1 MKETGKLSKELTQS
15 MLRAEQVMQSME
27 RYSIKRM
34 DGIFSG
40 KVDTSVLTYLGDESI
55 DLNEWHLYRIDELVY
70 SEKEGLKR
78 EAIENVLS
86 TFRGMDDVNILYLI
100 LGDTDKVS
108 FYMGVSKNLY
118 LEAWGEKQQGKADL
132 SIESYGP
139 HIMKPSLEGNFVG
152 SQITEVADYA
162 EKQSIIDRIR
172 ASKSSGFINGVPGFV
187 EQALGESKDF
197 QGVERLVDTMVGTD
211 FALVVIATP
220 CTGKDVVKLEH
231 RVNRLVNLVEPIGKL
246 SKQETLMDQYQTSE
260 DITEGVNRNVG
271 TAKSVDS
278 SSSVSNTKNDVKDT
292 REDFSTQ
299 SNASKNDTTTDQSAQ
314 TQSHGMNTVQSR
326 DISNQTGSERNPD
339 VNRRS
344 ESTDNNMSYQ
354 DNTSKSVAHTNQW
367 SDSKTSS
374 TSTTSSQSVSKGSDT
389 RTSQSRNM
397 SVQKSHNISNRTG
410 KSSSDSLQTTY
421 SLQLEKK
428 AVLNVLKYIDEVF
441 QQRVDKGKSKGS
453 YVVSTYLGTRTNR
466 ATLYRLANTVMG
478 LYGGEK
484 GNLEPLTFVELTHW
498 QNKDNEEALSA
509 RKIFENFQIPIIES
523 KKEIWK
529 SVYSK
534 VVYETLDKESVGSW
548 LTGDELGLLMGM
560 PQREVLGVSARNEV
574 EYGLNPKSTTEIDVD
589 KSIELGSL
597 VHHGD
602 VRKDNKIY
610 IEKKNLSKH
619 TFICGVTGSGKTT
632 TCQSILLG
640 TDLPFLVI
648 EPAKTEYRA
657 LMNQPGGEDVI
668 YFTLGRQDIAP
679 FFLNPFE
686 IIEGES
692 ITSRADM
699 LKAAINAAFESEA
712 AIPQIIE
719 AATYEVYKKKGW
731 NIRTNVWTNPST
743 GKEDNPFAP
752 DSYAFPMLSDF
763 INVVE
768 TVTKAQGFGE
778 RLEAEYLG
786 SLKARLQALTVGAK
800 GMMLNTPRSIDFKS
814 LVNKRVVIELEE
826 IKDGTEKSL
835 IMGFIITNLLEAI
848 KYQYRENQ
856 NFQHITLVE
865 EAHRLLS
872 KYEPGDSPNKKRG
885 VDIFADMLAEVRKY
899 GESLIIVDQIP
910 NKMTPEVLKNT
921 NTKIVHKIFATDDK
935 DAIGNMMALNDEQKE
950 FLSYL
955 EVGRAIVITEG
966 WKKPVQVQVHP
977 RAETNDSISGLNP
990 KELEKQ
996 LAEKAYAYYAEHNS
1010 TGVLPGFST
1019 FKETLT
1025 PTIVSEFFKLQQQDN
1040 LLHNQCLRNAFLGR
1054 IKPNTP
1060 TDFFQKLATFFT
1072 SERLSVIQDRLLAQT
1087 DHVYESYF
1095 WGQLQCRI
1103 GANNKEFLYTFLDE
1117 VIKLISEENELK
1129 IQMYIAA
1136 ECNGFGVKQK
1146 QMIRY
1151 ML

>member
-509 RKIFENFQIPIIES
+509 RKIFENFQIPVIES

-574 EYGLNPKSTTEIDVD
+574 EYGLNPESTTEIDVD

-1025 PTIVSEFFKLQQQDN
+1025 PTIVSEFFKLQQEDN

-1054 IKPNTP
+1054 MTPNKP
-1060 TDFFQKLATFFT
+1060 TDFFQKLAIFFT
-1072 SERLSVIQDRLLAQT
+1072 SERLSVIQDRLLSQT

-1095 WGQLQCRI
+1095 WGQLQCRV

-1117 VIKLISEENELK
+1117 IIKLISEKNELNVQK
-1129 IQMYIAA
+1129 YIAA

>member
-1 MKETGKLSKELTQS
+1 MKEIGKLSKELTQS
-15 MLRAEQVMQSME
+15 ILHAEQVMQSME
-27 RYSIKRM
+27 RYSMKRM

-100 LGDTDKVS
+100 LGDTDKVN

-152 SQITEVADYA
+152 SQITEVADYT

-231 RVNRLVNLVEPIGKL
+231 RVNCLVNLVEPIGKL

-260 DITEGVNRNVG
+260 DTTEGVNRNVG

-278 SSSVSNTKNDVKDT
+278 SSSVSNTKNDVKDS
-292 REDFSTQ
+292 REDFSVQ
-299 SNASKNDTTTDQSAQ
+299 SNASQNDTTTDQSAQ

-367 SDSKTSS
+367 SDSKTTS

-410 KSSSDSLQTTY
+410 KSSSDSTQTTY

-484 GNLEPLTFVELTHW
+484 GNLESLTFVELTHW

-509 RKIFENFQIPIIES
+509 RKIFENFQIPVIES

-589 KSIELGSL
+589 KSIQLGSL

-1025 PTIVSEFFKLQQQDN
+1025 PTIVSEFFKLQQEDN

-1054 IKPNTP
+1054 MTPNKP
-1060 TDFFQKLATFFT
+1060 TDFFQKLAIFFT
-1072 SERLSVIQDRLLAQT
+1072 SERLSVIQDRLLSQT

-1095 WGQLQCRI
+1095 WGQLQCRV

-1117 VIKLISEENELK
+1117 IIKLISEKNELNVQK
-1129 IQMYIAA
+1129 YIAA

>member
-34 DGIFSG
+34 DGMFSG

-118 LEAWGEKQQGKADL
+118 LEAWDQKQQGKADL

-152 SQITEVADYA
+152 SQITEVVDYA

-260 DITEGVNRNVG
+260 DTTEGANRNVG

-278 SSSVSNTKNDVKDT
+278 SSSVSNTKNDVKDS
-292 REDFSTQ
+292 REDFSVQ
-299 SNASKNDTTTDQSAQ
+299 SNASKNDTTTDQSGQ

-367 SDSKTSS
+367 SDSKTTS

-410 KSSSDSLQTTY
+410 KSSSDSTQTTY

-509 RKIFENFQIPIIES
+509 RKIFENFQIPVIES

-1025 PTIVSEFFKLQQQDN
+1025 PTIVSEFFKLQQEDN

>member
-509 RKIFENFQIPIIES
+509 RKIFENFQIPVIES

-1025 PTIVSEFFKLQQQDN
+1025 PTIVSEFFKLQQEDN

-1054 IKPNTP
+1054 MTPNKP
-1060 TDFFQKLATFFT
+1060 TDFFQKLAIFFT
-1072 SERLSVIQDRLLAQT
+1072 SERLSVIQDRLLSQT

-1095 WGQLQCRI
+1095 WGQLQCRV

-1117 VIKLISEENELK
+1117 IIKLISEKNELNVQK
-1129 IQMYIAA
+1129 YIAA

>member
-27 RYSIKRM
+27 RYSMKRM

-118 LEAWGEKQQGKADL
+118 LEAWDQKQQGKADL

-260 DITEGVNRNVG
+260 DTTEGVNRNVG

-278 SSSVSNTKNDVKDT
+278 SSSVSNTKNDVKDS
-292 REDFSTQ
+292 REDFSVQ

-367 SDSKTSS
+367 SDSKTTS

-410 KSSSDSLQTTY
+410 KSSSDSTQTTY

-466 ATLYRLANTVMG
+466 ATLYRLANTMMG

-509 RKIFENFQIPIIES
+509 RKIFENFQIPVVES

-574 EYGLNPKSTTEIDVD
+574 EYGLNPKSTSEIDVD

-996 LAEKAYAYYAEHNS
+996 LSEKAYAYYAEHNS

>member
-34 DGIFSG
+34 DGMFSG

-118 LEAWGEKQQGKADL
+118 LEAWDQKQQGKADL

-152 SQITEVADYA
+152 SQITEVVDYA

-260 DITEGVNRNVG
+260 DTTEGANRNVG

-278 SSSVSNTKNDVKDT
+278 SSSVSNTKNDVKDS
-292 REDFSTQ
+292 REDFSVQ
-299 SNASKNDTTTDQSAQ
+299 SNASKNDTTTDQSGQ

-367 SDSKTSS
+367 SDSKTTS

-410 KSSSDSLQTTY
+410 KSSSDSTQTTY

-509 RKIFENFQIPIIES
+509 RKIFENFQIPVIES

-743 GKEDNPFAP
+743 GKEDNPFAT

-1025 PTIVSEFFKLQQQDN
+1025 PTIVSEFFKLQQEDN

>member
-1 MKETGKLSKELTQS
+1 MKETGKLSKELMQS

-27 RYSIKRM
+27 RYSMKRM
-34 DGIFSG
+34 DSIFSG

-86 TFRGMDDVNILYLI
+86 TFRGMDDVNILYMI

-118 LEAWGEKQQGKADL
+118 LEAWDQKQQGKADL

-162 EKQSIIDRIR
+162 EKESIIDRIR

-260 DITEGVNRNVG
+260 DTTEGVNRNVG

-278 SSSVSNTKNDVKDT
+278 SSSVSNTKNDVKDS

-299 SNASKNDTTTDQSAQ
+299 SNASKNDTTTDQSGQ

-410 KSSSDSLQTTY
+410 KSSSDSTQTTY

-509 RKIFENFQIPIIES
+509 RKIFENFQIPVIES

-1060 TDFFQKLATFFT
+1060 TDFFQKLAIFFT

>member
-118 LEAWGEKQQGKADL
+118 LEAWDQKQQGKADL

-260 DITEGVNRNVG
+260 ATTEGVNRNVG

-278 SSSVSNTKNDVKDT
+278 SSSVSNTKNDVKDS
-292 REDFSTQ
+292 REDFSVQ
-299 SNASKNDTTTDQSAQ
+299 SNASQNDTTTDQSAQ

-367 SDSKTSS
+367 SDSKTTS

-410 KSSSDSLQTTY
+410 KSSSDSTQTTY

-509 RKIFENFQIPIIES
+509 RKIFENFQIPVIES

-731 NIRTNVWTNPST
+731 NIRTNVWINPST

-1072 SERLSVIQDRLLAQT
+1072 SERLSVIQERLLSQT
-1087 DHVYESYF
+1087 DYVYESYF
-1095 WGQLQCRI
+1095 WGQLQCRV
-1103 GANNKEFLYTFLDE
+1103 GTSNKEFLYTFLDE

>member
-118 LEAWGEKQQGKADL
+118 LEAWDQKQQGKADL

-260 DITEGVNRNVG
+260 DTTEGVNRNVG

-278 SSSVSNTKNDVKDT
+278 SSSVSNTKNDVKDS
-292 REDFSTQ
+292 REDFSVQ
-299 SNASKNDTTTDQSAQ
+299 SNASQNDTTTDQSAQ

-367 SDSKTSS
+367 SDSKTTS

-410 KSSSDSLQTTY
+410 KSSSDSTQTTY

-509 RKIFENFQIPIIES
+509 RKIFENFQIPVIES

-731 NIRTNVWTNPST
+731 NIRTNVWINPST

-1072 SERLSVIQDRLLAQT
+1072 SERLSVIQERLLSQT
-1087 DHVYESYF
+1087 DYVYESYF
-1095 WGQLQCRI
+1095 WGQLQCRV
-1103 GANNKEFLYTFLDE
+1103 GTSNKEFLYTFLDE

>member
-118 LEAWGEKQQGKADL
+118 LEAWDQKQQGKADL

-187 EQALGESKDF
+187 EQVLGESKDF

-260 DITEGVNRNVG
+260 DTTEGVNRNVG

-278 SSSVSNTKNDVKDT
+278 SSSVSNTKNDVKDS

-367 SDSKTSS
+367 SDSKTTS

-389 RTSQSRNM
+389 RTSQSRNI

-410 KSSSDSLQTTY
+410 KSSSDSSQTTY

-509 RKIFENFQIPIIES
+509 RKIFENLQIPVIES

-768 TVTKAQGFGE
+768 TVTKEQGFGE

-1025 PTIVSEFFKLQQQDN
+1025 PTIVSEFFKLQQEDN

-1054 IKPNTP
+1054 MTPNKP
-1060 TDFFQKLATFFT
+1060 TDFFQKLAIFFT
-1072 SERLSVIQDRLLAQT
+1072 SERLSVIQDRLLSQT

-1095 WGQLQCRI
+1095 WGQLQCRV
-1103 GANNKEFLYTFLDE
+1103 GANNKEFLYTFLYE
-1117 VIKLISEENELK
+1117 IIKLISEKNELNVQK
-1129 IQMYIAA
+1129 YIAA

>member
-15 MLRAEQVMQSME
+15 MLHAEQVMQSME
-27 RYSIKRM
+27 RYSMKRM

-118 LEAWGEKQQGKADL
+118 LEAWDQKQQGKADL

-260 DITEGVNRNVG
+260 DTTEGANRNVG

-278 SSSVSNTKNDVKDT
+278 SSSVSNTKNDVKDS
-292 REDFSTQ
+292 REDFSVQ
-299 SNASKNDTTTDQSAQ
+299 SNASKNDTTTDQSGQ

-367 SDSKTSS
+367 SDSKTTS

-410 KSSSDSLQTTY
+410 KSSSDSTQTTY

-466 ATLYRLANTVMG
+466 ATLYRLANTMMG

-509 RKIFENFQIPIIES
+509 RKIFENFQIPVIES

-668 YFTLGRQDIAP
+668 YFTLGRQDIVP

-996 LAEKAYAYYAEHNS
+996 LAEKSYAYYAEHNS
-1010 TGVLPGFST
+1010 TGVLPGFTT
-1019 FKETLT
+1019 FKEMLT

-1040 LLHNQCLRNAFLGR
+1040 LLHNQYLRNAFLGR
-1054 IKPNTP
+1054 MTPNKP

>member
-27 RYSIKRM
+27 RYSMKRM

-100 LGDTDKVS
+100 LGDTDKVN

-152 SQITEVADYA
+152 SQITEVADYT

-260 DITEGVNRNVG
+260 DTTEGVNRNVG

-278 SSSVSNTKNDVKDT
+278 SSSVSNTKNDVKDS
-292 REDFSTQ
+292 REDFSVQ
-299 SNASKNDTTTDQSAQ
+299 SNASQNDTTTDQSAQ

-367 SDSKTSS
+367 SDSKTTS

-410 KSSSDSLQTTY
+410 KSSSDSTQTTY

-509 RKIFENFQIPIIES
+509 RKIFENFQIPVIES

-668 YFTLGRQDIAP
+668 YFTLGRQDIVP

-996 LAEKAYAYYAEHNS
+996 LAEKSYAYYAEHNS
-1010 TGVLPGFST
+1010 TGVLPGFTT
-1019 FKETLT
+1019 FKEMLT

-1040 LLHNQCLRNAFLGR
+1040 LLHNQYLRNAFLGR
-1054 IKPNTP
+1054 MTPNKP

>member
-466 ATLYRLANTVMG
+466 ATLYRLANTMMG

-509 RKIFENFQIPIIES
+509 RKIFENFQIPVVES

-574 EYGLNPKSTTEIDVD
+574 EYGLNPKSTSEIDVD

-1025 PTIVSEFFKLQQQDN
+1025 PTIVSEFFKLQQEDN

-1054 IKPNTP
+1054 MTPNKP
-1060 TDFFQKLATFFT
+1060 TDFFQKLAIFFT
-1072 SERLSVIQDRLLAQT
+1072 SERLSVIQDRLLSQT

-1095 WGQLQCRI
+1095 WGQLQCRV

-1117 VIKLISEENELK
+1117 IIKLISEKNELNVQK
-1129 IQMYIAA
+1129 YIAA

>member
-1 MKETGKLSKELTQS
+1 M
-15 MLRAEQVMQSME
+15 
-27 RYSIKRM
+27 
-34 DGIFSG
+34 
-40 KVDTSVLTYLGDESI
+40 
-55 DLNEWHLYRIDELVY
+55 
-70 SEKEGLKR
+70 
-78 EAIENVLS
+78 
-86 TFRGMDDVNILYLI
+86 
-100 LGDTDKVS
+100 
-108 FYMGVSKNLY
+108 
-118 LEAWGEKQQGKADL
+118 
-132 SIESYGP
+132 
-139 HIMKPSLEGNFVG
+139 
-152 SQITEVADYA
+152 
-162 EKQSIIDRIR
+162 
-172 ASKSSGFINGVPGFV
+172 
-187 EQALGESKDF
+187 
-197 QGVERLVDTMVGTD
+197 
-211 FALVVIATP
+211 
-220 CTGKDVVKLEH
+220 
-231 RVNRLVNLVEPIGKL
+231 
-246 SKQETLMDQYQTSE
+246 
-260 DITEGVNRNVG
+260 
-271 TAKSVDS
+271 
-278 SSSVSNTKNDVKDT
+278 
-292 REDFSTQ
+292 
-299 SNASKNDTTTDQSAQ
+299 
-314 TQSHGMNTVQSR
+314 
-326 DISNQTGSERNPD
+326 
-339 VNRRS
+339 
-344 ESTDNNMSYQ
+344 
-354 DNTSKSVAHTNQW
+354 
-367 SDSKTSS
+367 
-374 TSTTSSQSVSKGSDT
+374 
-389 RTSQSRNM
+389 
-397 SVQKSHNISNRTG
+397 
-410 KSSSDSLQTTY
+410 
-421 SLQLEKK
+421 
-428 AVLNVLKYIDEVF
+428 
-441 QQRVDKGKSKGS
+441 
-453 YVVSTYLGTRTNR
+453 
-466 ATLYRLANTVMG
+466 
-478 LYGGEK
+478 
-484 GNLEPLTFVELTHW
+484 
-498 QNKDNEEALSA
+498 
-509 RKIFENFQIPIIES
+509 
-523 KKEIWK
+523 
-529 SVYSK
+529 
-534 VVYETLDKESVGSW
+534 
-548 LTGDELGLLMGM
+548 
-560 PQREVLGVSARNEV
+560 
-574 EYGLNPKSTTEIDVD
+574 
-589 KSIELGSL
+589 
-597 VHHGD
+597 
-602 VRKDNKIY
+602 
-610 IEKKNLSKH
+610 
-619 TFICGVTGSGKTT
+619 
-632 TCQSILLG
+632 
-640 TDLPFLVI
+640 
-648 EPAKTEYRA
+648 
-657 LMNQPGGEDVI
+657 
-668 YFTLGRQDIAP
+668 GRQDIAP

-768 TVTKAQGFGE
+768 TVTKEQGFGE

-1025 PTIVSEFFKLQQQDN
+1025 PTIVSEFFKLQQEDN

-1054 IKPNTP
+1054 MTPNKP
-1060 TDFFQKLATFFT
+1060 TDFFQKLAIFFT
-1072 SERLSVIQDRLLAQT
+1072 SERLSVIQDRLLSQT

-1095 WGQLQCRI
+1095 WGQLQCRV
-1103 GANNKEFLYTFLDE
+1103 GANNKEFLYTFLYE
-1117 VIKLISEENELK
+1117 IIKLISEKNELNVQK
-1129 IQMYIAA
+1129 YIAA

>member
-40 KVDTSVLTYLGDESI
+40 TVDTSVLTYLGDESI

-100 LGDTDKVS
+100 LGDTDKIS

-220 CTGKDVVKLEH
+220 CTGKEVVKLEH

-246 SKQETLMDQYQTSE
+246 SKQETLMDQYQISE
-260 DITEGVNRNVG
+260 DTTEGVNRNVG

-278 SSSVSNTKNDVKDT
+278 SSSVSNTKNDVKDS

-367 SDSKTSS
+367 SDSKTTS

-410 KSSSDSLQTTY
+410 KSSSDSTQTTY

-509 RKIFENFQIPIIES
+509 RKIFENFQIPVIES

-731 NIRTNVWTNPST
+731 DIRTNVWTNPST

-1010 TGVLPGFST
+1010 TGVLPGFTT

>member
-27 RYSIKRM
+27 RYSMKRM

-86 TFRGMDDVNILYLI
+86 TFRGMDDVNILYVI

-118 LEAWGEKQQGKADL
+118 LEAWDQKQQGKADL

-152 SQITEVADYA
+152 SQITEVADYT
-162 EKQSIIDRIR
+162 EKQSIINRIR
-172 ASKSSGFINGVPGFV
+172 SSKSSGFINGVPGFV

-211 FALVVIATP
+211 FTLVVIATP

-260 DITEGVNRNVG
+260 DTTEGVNRNVG

-278 SSSVSNTKNDVKDT
+278 SSSVSNTKNDVKDS
-292 REDFSTQ
+292 REDFSVQ

-314 TQSHGMNTVQSR
+314 TESHGMNTVQSR

-374 TSTTSSQSVSKGSDT
+374 TSTTSSQSVSKASDT

-509 RKIFENFQIPIIES
+509 RKIFENFQIPVIES

-534 VVYETLDKESVGSW
+534 VVYETLDKESIGSW

-574 EYGLNPKSTTEIDVD
+574 EYGLNPKAMNEIDVD

-731 NIRTNVWTNPST
+731 NIRTNVWINPST

-1010 TGVLPGFST
+1010 TGVLPGFTT
-1019 FKETLT
+1019 FHDKVT
-1025 PTIVSEFFKLQQQDN
+1025 PNIVKKYFELHQKDVMLHDQRLRN
-1040 LLHNQCLRNAFLGR
+1040 LLSGR
-1054 IKPNTP
+1054 VNISDANT
-1060 TDFFQKLATFFT
+1060 LFT
-1072 SERLSVIQDRLLAQT
+1072 YLTSIFTEFNLSIMIDKVLSKKENL
-1087 DHVYESYF
+1087 YESYF
-1095 WGQLQCRI
+1095 WGQLGCRVNSENRETLYSI
-1103 GANNKEFLYTFLDE
+1103 LSEIIQLILENDELKREQYMSSEQKGFHAKQKEFTKY
-1117 VIKLISEENELK
+1117 LK
-1129 IQMYIAA
+1129 
-1136 ECNGFGVKQK
+1136 
-1146 QMIRY
+1146 
-1151 ML
+1151 

>member
-27 RYSIKRM
+27 RYSMKRM

-100 LGDTDKVS
+100 LGDTDKVN

-152 SQITEVADYA
+152 SQITEVADYT

-260 DITEGVNRNVG
+260 DTTEGVNRNVG

-278 SSSVSNTKNDVKDT
+278 SSSVSNTKNDVKDS
-292 REDFSTQ
+292 REDFSVQ
-299 SNASKNDTTTDQSAQ
+299 SNASQNDTTTDQSAQ

-367 SDSKTSS
+367 SDSKTTS

-410 KSSSDSLQTTY
+410 KSSSDSTQITY

-428 AVLNVLKYIDEVF
+428 ALLNVLKYIDEVF

-509 RKIFENFQIPIIES
+509 RKIFENFQIPVIES

-574 EYGLNPKSTTEIDVD
+574 EYGLNLKSTTEIDVD

-692 ITSRADM
+692 IISRADM

-966 WKKPVQVQVHP
+966 WKKPVRVQVHP

-1103 GANNKEFLYTFLDE
+1103 GANNEEFLYTFLDE

>member
-15 MLRAEQVMQSME
+15 MLHAEQVMQSME
-27 RYSIKRM
+27 RYSMKRM
-34 DGIFSG
+34 DGIFSS

-86 TFRGMDDVNILYLI
+86 TFRGMDDVNILYVI
-100 LGDTDKVS
+100 LGDTDKVN

-152 SQITEVADYA
+152 SQITEVADYT

-260 DITEGVNRNVG
+260 DTTEGVNRNVG

-278 SSSVSNTKNDVKDT
+278 SSSVSNTKNDVKDS

-367 SDSKTSS
+367 SDSKTTS

-410 KSSSDSLQTTY
+410 KSSSDSIQTTY

-466 ATLYRLANTVMG
+466 ATLYRLANTMMG

-509 RKIFENFQIPIIES
+509 RKIFENFQIPVIES

-763 INVVE
+763 INIVE

-996 LAEKAYAYYAEHNS
+996 LSEKAYAYYAEHNS

-1019 FKETLT
+1019 FKEMLT
-1025 PTIVSEFFKLQQQDN
+1025 PTIVSEFFKLQQEDN

-1054 IKPNTP
+1054 MTPNKP
-1060 TDFFQKLATFFT
+1060 TDFFQKLAIFFT
-1072 SERLSVIQDRLLAQT
+1072 SERLSVIQDRLLSQI

-1095 WGQLQCRI
+1095 WGQLQCRV

-1117 VIKLISEENELK
+1117 IIKLISEKNELNVQK
-1129 IQMYIAA
+1129 YIAA

>member
-15 MLRAEQVMQSME
+15 MLHAEQVMQSME
-27 RYSIKRM
+27 RYSMKRM

-118 LEAWGEKQQGKADL
+118 LEAWDQKQQGKADL

-260 DITEGVNRNVG
+260 DTTEGANRNVG

-278 SSSVSNTKNDVKDT
+278 SSSVSNTKNDVKDS
-292 REDFSTQ
+292 REDFSVQ
-299 SNASKNDTTTDQSAQ
+299 SNASKNDTTTDQSGQ

-367 SDSKTSS
+367 SDSKTTS

-410 KSSSDSLQTTY
+410 KSSSDSTQTTY

-466 ATLYRLANTVMG
+466 ATLYRLANTMMG

-509 RKIFENFQIPIIES
+509 RKIFENFQIPVIES

-1019 FKETLT
+1019 FKEMLT
-1025 PTIVSEFFKLQQQDN
+1025 PTIVSEFFKLQQEDN

-1054 IKPNTP
+1054 MTPNKP
-1060 TDFFQKLATFFT
+1060 TDFFQKLAIFFT
-1072 SERLSVIQDRLLAQT
+1072 SERLSVIQDRLLSQT

-1095 WGQLQCRI
+1095 WGQLQCRV

-1117 VIKLISEENELK
+1117 IIKLISEKNELNVQK
-1129 IQMYIAA
+1129 YIAA

>member
-27 RYSIKRM
+27 RYSMKRM

-118 LEAWGEKQQGKADL
+118 LEAWDQKQQGKADL

-152 SQITEVADYA
+152 SQITEVADCA

-220 CTGKDVVKLEH
+220 CIGKDVVKLEH

-260 DITEGVNRNVG
+260 DTTEGVNRNVG

-278 SSSVSNTKNDVKDT
+278 SSSVSNTKNDVKDS
-292 REDFSTQ
+292 REDFSVQ
-299 SNASKNDTTTDQSAQ
+299 SNASKNDTTTDQTAQ

-326 DISNQTGSERNPD
+326 DISNQTGSDRNPD

-410 KSSSDSLQTTY
+410 KSSSDSSQTTY

-509 RKIFENFQIPIIES
+509 RRIFENFQIPVVES

-574 EYGLNPKSTTEIDVD
+574 EYGLNPKATNEIDVD

-657 LMNQPGGEDVI
+657 LMNQPSGEDVI

-1010 TGVLPGFST
+1010 TGVLPGFT
-1019 FKETLT
+1019 IFKEPLT
-1025 PTIVSEFFKLQQQDN
+1025 PTVVSEFFKLQQQDN

-1054 IKPNTP
+1054 MTPNTP
-1060 TDFFQKLATFFT
+1060 TDFFQKLAIFFT

-1117 VIKLISEENELK
+1117 IIKLISEKNELNVQK
-1129 IQMYIAA
+1129 YIAA

>member
-509 RKIFENFQIPIIES
+509 RKIFENFQIPVIES

-814 LVNKRVVIELEE
+814 LMNKRVVIELEE

-835 IMGFIITNLLEAI
+835 IMGFIIINLLEAI

-1025 PTIVSEFFKLQQQDN
+1025 PTIVSEFFKLQQEDN

-1054 IKPNTP
+1054 MTPNKP
-1060 TDFFQKLATFFT
+1060 TDFFQKLAIFFT
-1072 SERLSVIQDRLLAQT
+1072 SERLSVIQDRLLSQT

-1095 WGQLQCRI
+1095 WGQLQCRV

-1117 VIKLISEENELK
+1117 IIKLISEKNELNVQK
-1129 IQMYIAA
+1129 YIAA

>member
-1 MKETGKLSKELTQS
+1 M
-15 MLRAEQVMQSME
+15 
-27 RYSIKRM
+27 
-34 DGIFSG
+34 
-40 KVDTSVLTYLGDESI
+40 
-55 DLNEWHLYRIDELVY
+55 
-70 SEKEGLKR
+70 
-78 EAIENVLS
+78 
-86 TFRGMDDVNILYLI
+86 
-100 LGDTDKVS
+100 
-108 FYMGVSKNLY
+108 
-118 LEAWGEKQQGKADL
+118 
-132 SIESYGP
+132 
-139 HIMKPSLEGNFVG
+139 
-152 SQITEVADYA
+152 
-162 EKQSIIDRIR
+162 
-172 ASKSSGFINGVPGFV
+172 
-187 EQALGESKDF
+187 
-197 QGVERLVDTMVGTD
+197 
-211 FALVVIATP
+211 
-220 CTGKDVVKLEH
+220 
-231 RVNRLVNLVEPIGKL
+231 
-246 SKQETLMDQYQTSE
+246 
-260 DITEGVNRNVG
+260 
-271 TAKSVDS
+271 
-278 SSSVSNTKNDVKDT
+278 
-292 REDFSTQ
+292 
-299 SNASKNDTTTDQSAQ
+299 
-314 TQSHGMNTVQSR
+314 
-326 DISNQTGSERNPD
+326 
-339 VNRRS
+339 
-344 ESTDNNMSYQ
+344 
-354 DNTSKSVAHTNQW
+354 
-367 SDSKTSS
+367 
-374 TSTTSSQSVSKGSDT
+374 
-389 RTSQSRNM
+389 
-397 SVQKSHNISNRTG
+397 
-410 KSSSDSLQTTY
+410 
-421 SLQLEKK
+421 
-428 AVLNVLKYIDEVF
+428 
-441 QQRVDKGKSKGS
+441 
-453 YVVSTYLGTRTNR
+453 
-466 ATLYRLANTVMG
+466 
-478 LYGGEK
+478 
-484 GNLEPLTFVELTHW
+484 
-498 QNKDNEEALSA
+498 
-509 RKIFENFQIPIIES
+509 
-523 KKEIWK
+523 
-529 SVYSK
+529 
-534 VVYETLDKESVGSW
+534 YETLDKESVGSW

-743 GKEDNPFAP
+743 GKEDNPFAT

-1025 PTIVSEFFKLQQQDN
+1025 PTIVSEFFKLQQEDN